1 MKVNILFDEELS
13 SIPDAGWL
21 DRISLKILALAGAP
35 ENAEVGLYIS
45 GENMMRDTNLEW
57 RGEDALTDVLAFALS
72 EKKTGDNSGFV
83 LPPDGM
89 THLGQVVVCLNVA
102 EVQAEENEHSINT
115 EVAILIA
122 HGVLHLLGYDHE
134 KAADTKKMQV
144 KEAEILAGI
153 KSELS

>member
-1 MKVNILFDEELS
+1 MIRFIVPLVVLFTLLTEG
-13 SIPDAGWL
+13 AGYSRPAF
-21 DRISLKILALAGAP
+21 DQEKCSLCHIK
-35 ENAEVGLYIS
+35 ESVFFNAS
-45 GENMMRDTNLEW
+45 
-57 RGEDALTDVLAFALS
+57 F
-72 EKKTGDNSGFV
+72 